1 MDNIYDKMIEQIEE
15 EHHKRMLA
23 EKALRWCSEL
33 CDSHFEHSKSR
44 NNDTDSRFTAI
55 RKVIAEYFNVN
66 NNRKEQ
72 DNENRGIQ
80 SEHC

>member
-1 MDNIYDKMIEQIEE
+1 MDIYDKMIEQIEE
-15 EHHKRMLA
+15 EHKKRMLA

-33 CDSHFEHSKSR
+33 CDSHFEHSRSR

-55 RKVIAEYFNVN
+55 RKVVTEYFNKTINIKEN
-66 NNRKEQ
+66 N
-72 DNENRGIQ
+72 DENRGIQ